1 MARHAAPTG
10 SRLLP
15 VPRRRLT
22 GRWSPRQLP
31 VTPTVVE
38 GPWRHGMTRVL
49 TFCQWIGNVKG
60 DVTVNGIV
68 RVRPDGG

>member
-1 MARHAAPTG
+1 M
-10 SRLLP
+10 
-15 VPRRRLT
+15 LT
-22 GRWSPRQLP
+22 GQWSRQLP